1 METEALATWR
11 DPGTMPPD
19 PAPVLPSGG
28 EGFDRTAAQLRGV
41 LRLARLLSTL
51 EDEQTLLQL
60 VASTARSALGYS
72 ACVIA
77 LRGDDGNFHNR
88 ASAGLQADDRA
99 VRTLVVSGPAFEAL
113 THASIAL
120 GGVHWVP
127 PGHAVRDREDVKSA
141 IMTTGVSVPSRT
153 WQPGSLLFA
162 PLVGSDGQAIGF
174 INPDDPLSGEL
185 PALEQ
190 ALMLE
195 TLAELT
201 VVGLEIVR
209 ARATERAAR
218 AVAEA
223 QRTQLEA
230 LMAASARVRGDM
242 ALDEVLHGIA
252 RAMTSAGGFRRAAIY
267 LLVEADTLEVMA
279 TVGLDP
285 PEDEELRANPVT
297 LAEFAPVM
305 QPEMLLSRSY
315 FFDHRRFSIPAEL
328 DAKLNT
334 PAPDPDWEEG
344 DWHAEDMLTV
354 PLVAISGEVLGLI
367 SLDEPKNGL
376 VPDRAHVQALE
387 FFADQ
392 CSTAVQHAR
401 EFEVVRAEAQT
412 DALTGL
418 PNRRAL
424 ESAIRRAIE
433 RLRDR
438 GEPATLLFIDIDHFK
453 PVNDT
458 YGHAQGD
465 VLLQWIGGV
474 LSDRLRKHDLLARYG
489 GEEFVAL
496 LGDTDVEEGRVLAES
511 LRERIAALDSAKFSG
526 DLPVRISIGVAGL
539 SRLLTPDEVLAAAD
553 AAMYE
558 AKRRGR
564 NRVCVADESHPP
576 APSGTPI
583 PLTERLDA

>member
-1 METEALATWR
+1 VLALGR
-11 DPGTMPPD
+11 DPGT
-19 PAPVLPSGG
+19 VLPDREASLLSGG

-41 LRLARLLSTL
+41 LRLARSLATL
-51 EDEQTLLQL
+51 EDEQTLLQM

-72 ACVIA
+72 VCVIA

-88 ASAGLQADDRA
+88 ASSGLQVNDRT

-141 IMTTGVSVPSRT
+141 ILATGVSVPSRT

-162 PLVGSDGQAIGF
+162 PLVGSDGKAIGF

-185 PALEQ
+185 PALDQ

-223 QRTQLEA
+223 QRTQLEV
-230 LMAASARVRGDM
+230 LMRASARVRGDI
-242 ALDEVLHGIA
+242 ALDEVLQSIA
-252 RAMTSAGGFRRAAIY
+252 RAMTNAGGFRRAAIY
-267 LLVEADTLEVMA
+267 LLVEGETLEVRA
-279 TVGLDP
+279 TVGLDVE
-285 PEDEELRANPVT
+285 EDEALRSNPVT
-297 LAEFAPVM
+297 LAEFAPAM
-305 QPEMLLSRSY
+305 QPEMLMSRSY

-367 SLDEPKNGL
+367 SLDEPNNGL

-387 FFADQ
+387 FFAEQ

-418 PNRRAL
+418 ANRRAL
-424 ESAIRRAIE
+424 EGAIRRAMD
-433 RLRDR
+433 RFRDR
-438 GEPATLLFIDIDHFK
+438 GEPATVLFIDIDHFK

-474 LSDRLRKHDLLARYG
+474 LSDRLRKNDLLARYG

-526 DLPVRISIGVAGL
+526 NLPVRISIGVAGL
-539 SRLLTPDEVLAAAD
+539 PRGLLSPDEVLAAAD

-564 NRVCVADESHPP
+564 NRVCVADEAHPP
-576 APSGTPI
+576 AVGVPPI
-583 PLTERLDA
+583 PLTGGQDS